1 MLLDLFGK
9 ITYYLLTPAKRM
21 TAHFYEHFL
30 IPKTEE
36 NRSCEEHKY
45 GFAGGFRLFPS
56 SKSETHGYEK
66 GLSLKESLVF
76 EKGIL
81 FMDMDLFL

>member
-30 IPKTEE
+30 IRRTEE
-36 NRSCEEHKY
+36 NHSCEVFKY
-45 GFAGGFRLFPS
+45 GFAGGFRPS
-56 SKSETHGYEK
+56 YFQALKVNLKSKEK
-66 GLSLKESLVF
+66 SLNE
-76 EKGIL
+76 
-81 FMDMDLFL
+81 

>member
-30 IPKTEE
+30 IPRTEE
-36 NRSCEEHKY
+36 NKY

-56 SKSETHGYEK
+56 SKNEPQK
-66 GLSLKESLVF
+66 QRKII
-76 EKGIL
+76 K
-81 FMDMDLFL
+81 

>member
-9 ITYYLLTPAKRM
+9 ITYYPLTPTKRM

-36 NRSCEEHKY
+36 NHSCEEYKY
-45 GFAGGFRLFPS
+45 GFADGFRPS
-56 SKSETHGYEK
+56 YFQALKVNLKSKEK
-66 GLSLKESLVF
+66 SLNEQY
-76 EKGIL
+76 I
-81 FMDMDLFL
+81 